1 MTLNQKLAIAKDRAA
16 RLEASPKNIK
26 CPGVLRKARR
36 TARNLEKAVSN
47 S

>member
-1 MTLNQKLAIAKDRAA
+1 MSNEQKLALAADRAA

-26 CPGVLRKARR
+26 CPGVLRKAKRQV
-36 TARNLEKAVSN
+36 RNLRKIVN

>member
-1 MTLNQKLAIAKDRAA
+1 MTKDQKLALAADRAA

-26 CPGVLRKARR
+26 CGGVLRKAKRQV
-36 TARNLEKAVSN
+36 RNLRKVVN